1 VVVAVACALCYLG
14 VACDR
19 DVTLIDPP
27 DFFDFDRSNAWPE
40 CNVGG
45 APSPPAGSIP
55 PPPGIRIEVC
65 PNPASLTDGDRRML
79 FRFVPVVEQRIN
91 LAVFDDRGRLVREIV
106 VDRNLQAN
114 VPQEFAWDLTGVSAG
129 DYRAYFRAGSLE
141 SNSDLRVEP

>member
-1 VVVAVACALCYLG
+1 MIATLIAFCHPM

-19 DVTLIDPP
+19 DITLVDPL
-27 DFFDFDRSNAWPE
+27 DFFEFDRANAWPE

-45 APSPPAGSIP
+45 TPAPPTESVPPPA
-55 PPPGIRIEVC
+55 GIRIEAC
-65 PNPASLTDGDRRML
+65 PNPARLADGDRRMV
-79 FRFVPVVEQRIN
+79 FRFLPTVEQRIN

-106 VDRNLQAN
+106 VDRNLQADI
-114 VPQEFAWDLTGVSAG
+114 PYEFSWDLAGVSAG